1 MSVSWSYLLWTV
13 TIQLFTTLSRLGH
26 TALRALS
33 HYGPLCQA
41 KWQSYSFLLYLK
53 LYFSGMRIQKLQ
65 STSLPVQSENST
77 YHINK
82 QEMSQPLAILAS
94 KCAWGLP
101 KLWFSKCCQP
111 LQGDCWGA
119 GGMQEA
125 RWTRNQDWPLIAEVH
140 VKGMNFSEPR
150 GLLLPTHRMVNSLV
164 DSWSLVF
171 RTPASFV
178 ADLYIAWLPLLPPWS
193 SFLRA
198 TEILSPGLRVLNIP
212 TK

>member
-1 MSVSWSYLLWTV
+1 MSWSYLLWTV
-13 TIQLFTTLSRLGH
+13 TIQLLTTLSRLGH

-33 HYGPLCQA
+33 HYGPHFRA

-53 LYFSGMRIQKLQ
+53 LYLSGMSIQKLQ
-65 STSLPVQSENST
+65 STSLPVRNENIT

-94 KCAWGLP
+94 KCDWGLP

-125 RWTRNQDWPLIAEVH
+125 RWVRNQGWPLIACERNEFQWAQRLASSHAQNGKFLNWYLIFGVQNSCFFCCRLVH
-140 VKGMNFSEPR
+140 SLTSPPSSLEQFSQSYWN
-150 GLLLPTHRMVNSLV
+150 TI
-164 DSWSLVF
+164 SW
-171 RTPASFV
+171 AQ
-178 ADLYIAWLPLLPPWS
+178 
-193 SFLRA
+193 
-198 TEILSPGLRVLNIP
+198 SPKHSHQI
-212 TK
+212 K